1 MRRRGYVYGLIVLA
15 IGFLAAC
22 SSSKQAPKETTVGK
36 LPEAVYVEQC
46 LSRPVTWETVTAK
59 MSVEVNPGRG
69 KSPVSVSGT
78 LRMKR
83 GEVIQLSIAPFLGIE
98 VGRAEIT
105 PDGLLVLDRI
115 HKRYVQVPFAELKE
129 IAKADLD
136 FHALQAL
143 FFNEVFLPGKGSLTA
158 DDVPAFRVQPADQ
171 EAWLE
176 VRHPKRFT
184 YRFLTAVD
192 GGWLKETYLGL
203 TGTPYGILWRYGDFR
218 PLDNGRFPHAMTV
231 TFEGGSQPAG
241 ASFGFSRLSTRSD
254 WEVHTEIPAKYE
266 PVDWRVLLE
275 KLF

>member
-1 MRRRGYVYGLIVLA
+1 MRKHCYCYGLVLLMM
-15 IGFLAAC
+15 LALASC
-22 SSSKQAPKETTVGK
+22 STSKKVKSDAKVGDM
-36 LPEAVYVEQC
+36 PEAVYVENC
-46 LSRPVTWETVTAK
+46 IARPDSWVSITAK

-143 FFNEVFLPGKGSLTA
+143 FFNEVFLPGKAGLTA
-158 DDVPAFRVQPADQ
+158 DDVLAFQVQPV
-171 EAWLE
+171 ELGAWLE

-203 TGTPYGILWRYGDFR
+203 TGTPYGIQWRYDDFR